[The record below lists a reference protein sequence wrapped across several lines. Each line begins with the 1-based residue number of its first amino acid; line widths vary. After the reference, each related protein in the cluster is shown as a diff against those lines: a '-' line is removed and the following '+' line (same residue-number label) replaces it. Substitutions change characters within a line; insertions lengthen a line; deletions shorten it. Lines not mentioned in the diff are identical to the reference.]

1 VDLRRR
7 IDGGRCARHY
17 RWFDKRNCA
26 KRFASAKTTDRLHI
40 TGGEGH
46 DGIGTGVAVG
56 ISTRPGTGIAVG
68 IATSPGTG
76 CCTALGG
83 CANSNSASADGVEQP
98 NLAMHDKRA
107 KNIFR

>member
-56 ISTRPGTGIAVG
+56 I
-68 IATSPGTG
+68 ATSPGTG

-83 CANSNSASADGVEQP
+83 CANSISASADEVEQP

-107 KNIFR
+107 ENIFR